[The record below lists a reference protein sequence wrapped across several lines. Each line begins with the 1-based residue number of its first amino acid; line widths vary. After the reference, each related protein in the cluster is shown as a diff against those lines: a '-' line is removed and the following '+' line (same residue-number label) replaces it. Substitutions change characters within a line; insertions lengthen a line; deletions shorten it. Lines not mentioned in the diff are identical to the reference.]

1 MASHQ
6 QVVAL
11 FIAKNDIKILIFCEY
26 WEEEGNAGVKQKL

>member
-6 QVVAL
+6 QVVTL
-11 FIAKNDIKILIFCEY
+11 FIAKKDIKILIFCEY